1 MVKKIKDMTDF
12 QLISDFVEASNATNS
27 NSDKL
32 EVLKTYTQYESVC
45 RALNYTYDTYKQYG
59 VTSANCKK
67 NSDLM
72 GHPNTYGD
80 FFSLLDDLNNR
91 ICTGH
96 AAIANVNRFVHENY
110 IYKDLIF
117 NIIDR
122 NLKTRSTASTINKV
136 KPGLI
141 PTFDVALAKAFDEKT
156 QKKVD
161 YKDTW
166 YISRKLDGVRCLAI
180 IDGEGDVRFF
190 SRQGKEFLTLENLKA
205 DIKALGLKNKVLDG
219 EVCIVDANGDE
230 DFASI
235 IKEIKRK
242 DHTITNPFYWMFDML
257 SMKDFE
263 SKASEVKFGQRILD
277 LTNAVSTSF
286 QLYGVSQMIGVLEQ
300 KIGNDQVFS
309 EMMTESKA
317 NGWEGLMLRKDSTY
331 KGKRSNEILKVK
343 QMHDEEYIVVD
354 LENDIHRVIVD
365 GAEVEELMLKNV
377 IIEHKGNQVRVGS
390 GFSHEQRRHYFENPN
405 EILGKQITVQYFEE
419 SQSKSGEYSL
429 RFPVIKAVYSEVRT
443 F

>member
-1 MVKKIKDMTDF
+1 MTDF

-45 RALNYTYDTYKQYG
+45 KVLNYTYDTYKQYG

-72 GHPNTYGD
+72 GHPNTYGSL
-80 FFSLLDDLNNR
+80 FTLLDDLNNR
-91 ICTGH
+91 VCTGH
-96 AAIANVNRFVHENY
+96 TAIANVNRLVHENF

-122 NLKTRSTASTINKV
+122 NLKTRSTASMINKV

-161 YKDTW
+161 WNDCW
-166 YISRKLDGVRCLAI
+166 FVSRKLDGVRCLTV
-180 IDGEGDVRFF
+180 IDANGEPKFF
-190 SRQGKEFLTLENLKA
+190 SRQGKEFLTLDHLKL
-205 DIKALGLKNKVLDG
+205 DIKALGLKNTVLDG
-219 EVCIVDANGDE
+219 EVCIVDQNGNE
-230 DFASI
+230 DFAGI

-242 DHTITNPFYWMFDML
+242 DHTIVKPYYWMFDML
-257 SMKDFE
+257 SMEDFN
-263 SKASEVKFGQRILD
+263 SKTSEVTFGQRITDLLD
-277 LTNAVSTSF
+277 LSLGKGLT
-286 QLYGVSQMIGVLEQ
+286 LIGVLPQE
-300 KIGNDQVFS
+300 ICNDQIFS
-309 EMMTESKA
+309 AMMAQSKA
-317 NGWEGLMLRKDSTY
+317 NGWEGLMLRKDAAY
-331 KGKRSNEILKVK
+331 KGKRSDEILKVK
-343 QMHDEEYIVVD
+343 QMFDDEYIVVD
-354 LENDIHRVIVD
+354 LENDVHRVIVD

-390 GFSHEQRRHYFENPN
+390 GFSHEQRRHYFANPN

-429 RFPVIKAVYSEVRT
+429 RFPVIKAVYDGVRT

>member
-1 MVKKIKDMTDF
+1 MTDF

-45 RALNYTYDTYKQYG
+45 KALNYTYDTYKQYG

-72 GHPNTYGD
+72 GHPNTYGSL
-80 FFSLLDDLNNR
+80 FTLLDDLNNR
-91 ICTGH
+91 VCTGH
-96 AAIANVNRFVHENY
+96 TAIANVNRFVYENS
-110 IYKDLIF
+110 IYADLIF
-117 NIIDR
+117 NMIDR
-122 NLKTRSTASTINKV
+122 NLKTRSTASMINKV

-161 YKDTW
+161 WNDCW
-166 YISRKLDGVRCLAI
+166 FVSRKLDGVRCLTV
-180 IDGEGDVRFF
+180 IDENGEPKFF
-190 SRQGKEFLTLENLKA
+190 SRQGKEFLTLDNLKT
-205 DIKALGLKNKVLDG
+205 DIKALGLKNTVLDG
-219 EVCIVDANGDE
+219 EVCIVNDNGDE
-230 DFASI
+230 DFAGI

-242 DHTITNPFYWMFDML
+242 DHVIKTPFYWMFDML
-257 SMKDFE
+257 TMEEFSSKKSKSVFAERIANLQRISKE
-263 SKASEVKFGQRILD
+263 SKF
-277 LTNAVSTSF
+277 
-286 QLYGVSQMIGVLEQ
+286 IGVLDQ
-300 KIGNDQVFS
+300 WICNDQVFS
-309 EMMTESKA
+309 EMMAESKA
-317 NGWEGLMLRKDSTY
+317 GGWEGLMLRKNETY
-331 KGKRSNEILKVK
+331 KGKRSTDILKVK
-343 QMHDEEYIVVD
+343 QMFDDEYIVVD

-429 RFPVIKAVYSEVRT
+429 RFPVIKAVYDGVRT

>member
-1 MVKKIKDMTDF
+1 MTDF

-45 RALNYTYDTYKQYG
+45 KALNYTYDTYKQYG

-72 GHPNTYGD
+72 GHPNTYGSL
-80 FFSLLDDLNNR
+80 FTLLDDLNNR
-91 ICTGH
+91 VCTGH
-96 AAIANVNRFVHENY
+96 TAIANVNRFVHENY

-122 NLKTRSTASTINKV
+122 NLKTRSTASMINKV

-156 QKKVD
+156 QKKVIWED
-161 YKDTW
+161 RW
-166 YISRKLDGVRCLAI
+166 FVSRKLDGVRCLTV
-180 IDGEGDVRFF
+180 IDANGEPKFF
-190 SRQGKEFLTLENLKA
+190 SRQGKEFLTLDNLKT
-205 DIKALGLKNKVLDG
+205 DIKALGLKNIVLDG
-219 EVCIVDANGDE
+219 EVCILNETGDE
-230 DFASI
+230 DFAGI

-242 DHTITNPFYWMFDML
+242 DHTIATPFYWMFDML
-257 SMKDFE
+257 DMQDFN
-263 SKASEVKFGQRILD
+263 SKTSEVTFGQRIAD
-277 LTNAVSTSF
+277 LNALFNTSKLK
-286 QLYGVSQMIGVLEQ
+286 LYSPLLIGVLEQ
-300 KIGNDQVFS
+300 KIGNDQVFL
-309 EMMTESKA
+309 EMMAESKA
-317 NGWEGLMLRKDSTY
+317 GGWEGLMLRKDSTY

-343 QMHDEEYIVVD
+343 QMFDDEYIVVD
-354 LENDIHRVIVD
+354 LENDVHRVIVD
-365 GAEVEELMLKNV
+365 GAEVEEEMLKNV
-377 IIEHKGNQVRVGS
+377 IIEHKGNRVHVGS
-390 GFSHEQRRHYFENPN
+390 GFSHEQRRHYFANPN

-429 RFPVIKAVYSEVRT
+429 RFPVIKAVYDGVRT

>member
-1 MVKKIKDMTDF
+1 MKEF

-45 RALNYTYDTYKQYG
+45 KALNYTYDTYKQYG

-72 GHPNTYGD
+72 GHPNTYGSI
-80 FFSLLDDLNNR
+80 FTLLDDLNNR
-91 ICTGH
+91 VCTGH
-96 AAIANVNRFVHENY
+96 TAIANVNRFVHENY

-122 NLKTRSTASTINKV
+122 NLKTRSTASMINKV

-156 QKKVD
+156 QKKVIWED
-161 YKDTW
+161 RW
-166 YISRKLDGVRCLAI
+166 FVSRKLDGVRCLTV
-180 IDGEGDVRFF
+180 IDANGEPKFF
-190 SRQGKEFLTLENLKA
+190 SRQGKEFLTLDNLKT
-205 DIKALGLKNKVLDG
+205 DIKALGLKNTVLDG
-219 EVCIVDANGDE
+219 EVCILNETGDE
-230 DFASI
+230 DFAGI

-242 DHTITNPFYWMFDML
+242 DHTIATPFYWMFDML
-257 SMKDFE
+257 DMQDFN
-263 SKASEVKFGQRILD
+263 SKTSEVTFGQRIAD
-277 LTNAVSTSF
+277 LNALFNTSKLK
-286 QLYGVSQMIGVLEQ
+286 LYSPLLIGVLEQ

-309 EMMTESKA
+309 EMMAESKA
-317 NGWEGLMLRKDSTY
+317 GGWEGLMLRKDSTY

-343 QMHDEEYIVVD
+343 QMFDDEYTVVD
-354 LENDIHRVIVD
+354 LENDVHRVIVD
-365 GAEVEELMLKNV
+365 GSEVEELMLKNV
-377 IIEHKGNQVRVGS
+377 IIEHKGNRVHVGS
-390 GFSHEQRRHYFENPN
+390 GFSHEQRRHYFANPN

-429 RFPVIKAVYSEVRT
+429 RFPVIKAVYDGVRT

>member
-1 MVKKIKDMTDF
+1 MTDF

-45 RALNYTYDTYKQYG
+45 KALNYTYDTYKQYG

-72 GHPNTYGD
+72 GHPNTYGSI
-80 FFSLLDDLNNR
+80 FTLLDDLNNR
-91 ICTGH
+91 VCTGH
-96 AAIANVNRFVHENY
+96 TAIANVNRFVHENY

-117 NIIDR
+117 NMIDR
-122 NLKTRSTASTINKV
+122 NLKTRSTASMINKV

-161 YKDTW
+161 WNDRW
-166 YISRKLDGVRCLAI
+166 FVSRKLDGVRCLTV
-180 IDGEGDVRFF
+180 IDANGEPKFF
-190 SRQGKEFLTLENLKA
+190 SRQGKEFLTLDNLKT
-205 DIKALGLKNKVLDG
+205 DIKALGLKNTVLDG
-219 EVCIVDANGDE
+219 EVCIVDENGNE
-230 DFASI
+230 DFAGI

-242 DHTITNPFYWMFDML
+242 DHTIVKPYYWMFDML
-257 SMKDFE
+257 SMEDFN
-263 SKASEVKFGQRILD
+263 SKTSETTFGQRITDLLD
-277 LTNAVSTSF
+277 LSLGKGLT
-286 QLYGVSQMIGVLEQ
+286 LIGVLQ
-300 KIGNDQVFS
+300 QQISNDQIFS
-309 EMMTESKA
+309 EMMAESKA
-317 NGWEGLMLRKDSTY
+317 NGWEGLMLRKDAAY
-331 KGKRSNEILKVK
+331 KGKRSDEILKVK
-343 QMHDEEYIVVD
+343 QMFDDEYVVVD

-429 RFPVIKAVYSEVRT
+429 RFPVIKAVYDGVRT

>member
-1 MVKKIKDMTDF
+1 MKTDF

-45 RALNYTYDTYKQYG
+45 KALNYTYDTYKQYG

-72 GHPNTYGD
+72 GHPNTYGSL
-80 FFSLLDDLNNR
+80 FTLLDDLNNR
-91 ICTGH
+91 VCTGH
-96 AAIANVNRFVHENY
+96 TAIANVNRFVHENFT
-110 IYKDLIF
+110 YKDLIF

-122 NLKTRSTASTINKV
+122 NLKTRSTASMINKV

-156 QKKVD
+156 QKKVIWED
-161 YKDTW
+161 RW
-166 YISRKLDGVRCLAI
+166 FVSRKLDGVRCLTV
-180 IDGEGDVRFF
+180 IDANGEPKFF
-190 SRQGKEFLTLENLKA
+190 SRQGKEFLTLDNLKT
-205 DIKALGLKNKVLDG
+205 DIKALGLKNTVLDG
-219 EVCIVDANGDE
+219 EVCIVDENGDE
-230 DFASI
+230 DFAGI

-242 DHTITNPFYWMFDML
+242 DHTIATPFYWMFDML
-257 SMKDFE
+257 DMQDFN
-263 SKASEVKFGQRILD
+263 SKTSEVTFGQRIAD
-277 LTNAVSTSF
+277 LNALFNTSK
-286 QLYGVSQMIGVLEQ
+286 LIGVLEQ

-309 EMMTESKA
+309 EMMAESKA
-317 NGWEGLMLRKDSTY
+317 GGWEGLMLRKDSTY

-343 QMHDEEYIVVD
+343 QMFDDEYIVVD
-354 LENDIHRVIVD
+354 LENDVHRVIVD
-365 GAEVEELMLKNV
+365 GAEVEEEMLKNV
-377 IIEHKGNQVRVGS
+377 IIEHKGNRVHVGS
-390 GFSHEQRRHYFENPN
+390 GFSHEQRRHYFANPN

-429 RFPVIKAVYSEVRT
+429 RFPVIKAVYDGVRT

>member
-1 MVKKIKDMTDF
+1 MTDF

-45 RALNYTYDTYKQYG
+45 KALNYTYDTYKQYG

-72 GHPNTYGD
+72 GHPNTYGSL
-80 FFSLLDDLNNR
+80 FTLLDDLNNR
-91 ICTGH
+91 VCTGH
-96 AAIANVNRFVHENY
+96 TAIANVNRFVHENF

-122 NLKTRSTASTINKV
+122 NLKTRSTASMINKV

-156 QKKVD
+156 QKKVIWED
-161 YKDTW
+161 RW
-166 YISRKLDGVRCLAI
+166 FVSRKLDGVRCLTV
-180 IDGEGDVRFF
+180 IDANGEPKFF
-190 SRQGKEFLTLENLKA
+190 SRQGKEFLTLDNLKT
-205 DIKALGLKNKVLDG
+205 DIKALGLKNTVLDG
-219 EVCIVDANGDE
+219 EVCILDENGNE
-230 DFASI
+230 DFAGI

-242 DHTITNPFYWMFDML
+242 DHTIATPFYWMFDML
-257 SMKDFE
+257 DMQDFN
-263 SKASEVKFGQRILD
+263 SKTSEVTFGQRIAD
-277 LTNAVSTSF
+277 LNALFNTSKLK
-286 QLYGVSQMIGVLEQ
+286 LYSPLLIGVLPQ

-309 EMMTESKA
+309 EMMAESKA
-317 NGWEGLMLRKDSTY
+317 GGWEGLMLRKDSTY

-343 QMHDEEYIVVD
+343 QMFDDEYTVVD
-354 LENDIHRVIVD
+354 LENDVHRVIVD
-365 GAEVEELMLKNV
+365 GSEVEELMLKNV
-377 IIEHKGNQVRVGS
+377 IIEHKGNRVHVGS
-390 GFSHEQRRHYFENPN
+390 GFSHEQRRHYFANPN

-429 RFPVIKAVYSEVRT
+429 RFPVIKAVYDGVRT

>member
-1 MVKKIKDMTDF
+1 MTDF

-45 RALNYTYDTYKQYG
+45 KALNYTYDTYKQYG

-72 GHPNTYGD
+72 GHPNTYGSI
-80 FFSLLDDLNNR
+80 FTLLDDLNNR
-91 ICTGH
+91 VCTGH
-96 AAIANVNRFVHENY
+96 TAIANVNRFVHENY

-122 NLKTRSTASTINKV
+122 NLKTRSTASMINKV

-156 QKKVD
+156 QKKVIWED
-161 YKDTW
+161 RW
-166 YISRKLDGVRCLAI
+166 FVSRKLDGVRCLTV
-180 IDGEGDVRFF
+180 IDANGEPKFF
-190 SRQGKEFLTLENLKA
+190 SRQGKEFLTLDNLKT
-205 DIKALGLKNKVLDG
+205 DIKALGLKNIVLDG
-219 EVCIVDANGDE
+219 EVCILNETGDE
-230 DFASI
+230 DFAGI

-242 DHTITNPFYWMFDML
+242 DHTIATPFYWMFDML
-257 SMKDFE
+257 DMQDFN
-263 SKASEVKFGQRILD
+263 SKTSEVTFGQRIAD
-277 LTNAVSTSF
+277 LNALFNTSKLK
-286 QLYGVSQMIGVLEQ
+286 LYSPLLIGVLEQ

-309 EMMTESKA
+309 EMMAESKA
-317 NGWEGLMLRKDSTY
+317 GGWEGLMLRKDSTY

-343 QMHDEEYIVVD
+343 QMFDEEYIVVD
-354 LENDIHRVIVD
+354 LENDVHRVIVD
-365 GAEVEELMLKNV
+365 GSEVEELMLKNV
-377 IIEHKGNQVRVGS
+377 IIEHKGNRVHVGS
-390 GFSHEQRRHYFENPN
+390 GFSHEQRRHYFANPN

-429 RFPVIKAVYSEVRT
+429 RFPVIKAVYDGVRT

>member
-1 MVKKIKDMTDF
+1 MTDF

-45 RALNYTYDTYKQYG
+45 KALNYTYDTYKQYG

-72 GHPNTYGD
+72 GHPNTYGSI
-80 FFSLLDDLNNR
+80 FTLLDDLNNR
-91 ICTGH
+91 VCTGH
-96 AAIANVNRFVHENY
+96 TAIANVNRFVHENF

-117 NIIDR
+117 NMIDR
-122 NLKTRSTASTINKV
+122 NLKTRSTASMINKV

-156 QKKVD
+156 QKKVIWED
-161 YKDTW
+161 RW
-166 YISRKLDGVRCLAI
+166 FVSRKLDGVRCLTV
-180 IDGEGDVRFF
+180 IDANGEPKFF
-190 SRQGKEFLTLENLKA
+190 SRQGKEFLTLDNLKT
-205 DIKALGLKNKVLDG
+205 DIKALGLKNIVLDG
-219 EVCIVDANGDE
+219 EVCILNETGDE
-230 DFASI
+230 DFAGI

-242 DHTITNPFYWMFDML
+242 DHTIATPFYWMFDML
-257 SMKDFE
+257 DMQDFN
-263 SKASEVKFGQRILD
+263 SKTSEVTFGQRIAD
-277 LTNAVSTSF
+277 LNALFNTSKLK
-286 QLYGVSQMIGVLEQ
+286 LYSPLLIGVLEQ

-309 EMMTESKA
+309 EMMAESKA
-317 NGWEGLMLRKDSTY
+317 GGWEGLMLRKDSTY

-343 QMHDEEYIVVD
+343 QMFDEEYIVVD

-365 GAEVEELMLKNV
+365 GSEVEELMLKNV

-429 RFPVIKAVYSEVRT
+429 RFPVIKAVYDGVRT

>member
-1 MVKKIKDMTDF
+1 MKTDF

-45 RALNYTYDTYKQYG
+45 KALNYTYDTYKQYG

-72 GHPNTYGD
+72 GHPNTYGSL
-80 FFSLLDDLNNR
+80 FTLLDDLNNR
-91 ICTGH
+91 VCTGH
-96 AAIANVNRFVHENY
+96 TAIANVNRFVHENF

-122 NLKTRSTASTINKV
+122 NLKTRSTASMINKV

-156 QKKVD
+156 QKKVIWED
-161 YKDTW
+161 RW
-166 YISRKLDGVRCLAI
+166 FVSRKLDGVRCLTV
-180 IDGEGDVRFF
+180 IDANGEPKFF
-190 SRQGKEFLTLENLKA
+190 SRQGKEFLTLDNLKT
-205 DIKALGLKNKVLDG
+205 DIKALGLKNTVLDG
-219 EVCIVDANGDE
+219 EVCIVDENGDE
-230 DFASI
+230 DFAGI

-242 DHTITNPFYWMFDML
+242 DHTIATPFYWMFDML
-257 SMKDFE
+257 DMQDFN
-263 SKASEVKFGQRILD
+263 SKTSEVTFGQRIAD
-277 LTNAVSTSF
+277 LNALFNTSK
-286 QLYGVSQMIGVLEQ
+286 LIGVLEQ

-309 EMMTESKA
+309 EMMAESKA
-317 NGWEGLMLRKDSTY
+317 GGWEGLMLRKDSTY

-343 QMHDEEYIVVD
+343 QMFDDEYIVVD
-354 LENDIHRVIVD
+354 LENDVHRVIVD
-365 GAEVEELMLKNV
+365 GAEVEEEMLKNV
-377 IIEHKGNQVRVGS
+377 IIEHKGNRVHVGS
-390 GFSHEQRRHYFENPN
+390 GFSHEQRRHYFANPN

-429 RFPVIKAVYSEVRT
+429 RFPVIKAVYDGVRT

>member
-1 MVKKIKDMTDF
+1 MTDF

-45 RALNYTYDTYKQYG
+45 KALNYTYDTYKQYG

-72 GHPNTYGD
+72 GHPNTYGSI
-80 FFSLLDDLNNR
+80 FTLLDDLNNR
-91 ICTGH
+91 VCTGH
-96 AAIANVNRFVHENY
+96 TAIANVNRFVHENY
-110 IYKDLIF
+110 IYKDLIW
-117 NIIDR
+117 NMIDR
-122 NLKTRSTASTINKV
+122 NLKTRSTASMINKV

-156 QKKVD
+156 QKKVKWED
-161 YKDTW
+161 RW
-166 YISRKLDGVRCLAI
+166 FVSRKLDGVRCLTV
-180 IDGEGDVRFF
+180 IDANGEPKFF
-190 SRQGKEFLTLENLKA
+190 SRQGKEFLTLDNLKK
-205 DIKALGLKNKVLDG
+205 DIKALGLKNTVLDG
-219 EVCIVDANGDE
+219 EVCIVDENGNE
-230 DFASI
+230 DFAGI

-242 DHTITNPFYWMFDML
+242 DHTIVKPYYWMFDML
-257 SMKDFE
+257 SMEDFN
-263 SKASEVKFGQRILD
+263 SKTSEITFGQRIADLLD
-277 LTNAVSTSF
+277 LSLGKGLT
-286 QLYGVSQMIGVLEQ
+286 LIGVLPQ
-300 KIGNDQVFS
+300 QISNDQIFS
-309 EMMTESKA
+309 EMMAESKA
-317 NGWEGLMLRKDSTY
+317 NGWEGLMLRKDAAY
-331 KGKRSNEILKVK
+331 KGKRSDEILKVK
-343 QMHDEEYIVVD
+343 QMFDDEYIVVD
-354 LENDIHRVIVD
+354 LENDVHRVIVD

-390 GFSHEQRRHYFENPN
+390 GFSHEQRRHYYKNPN

-429 RFPVIKAVYSEVRT
+429 RFPVIKAVYDGVRT

>member
-1 MVKKIKDMTDF
+1 MTDF

-45 RALNYTYDTYKQYG
+45 KALNYTYDTYKQYG

-72 GHPNTYGD
+72 GHPNTYGSL
-80 FFSLLDDLNNR
+80 FTLLDDLNNR
-91 ICTGH
+91 VCTGH
-96 AAIANVNRFVHENY
+96 TAIANVNRFVHENS

-122 NLKTRSTASTINKV
+122 NLKTRSTASMINKV

-156 QKKVD
+156 QKKVIWED
-161 YKDTW
+161 RW
-166 YISRKLDGVRCLAI
+166 FVSRKLDGVRCLTV
-180 IDGEGDVRFF
+180 IDANGEPKFF
-190 SRQGKEFLTLENLKA
+190 SRQGKEFLTLDNLKA
-205 DIKALGLKNKVLDG
+205 DIKALGLKNTVLDG
-219 EVCIVDANGDE
+219 EVCIVDENGDE
-230 DFASI
+230 DFAGI

-242 DHTITNPFYWMFDML
+242 DHTIVKPYYWMFDML
-257 SMKDFE
+257 SMEDFN
-263 SKASEVKFGQRILD
+263 SKTSEITFGQRITDLLD
-277 LTNAVSTSF
+277 LSLGKGLT
-286 QLYGVSQMIGVLEQ
+286 LIGVLPQ

-309 EMMTESKA
+309 EMMAESKA
-317 NGWEGLMLRKDSTY
+317 GGWEGLMLRKDATY

-343 QMHDEEYIVVD
+343 QMFDDEYIVVD
-354 LENDIHRVIVD
+354 LENDVHRVIVD
-365 GAEVEELMLKNV
+365 GAEVEEEMLKNV
-377 IIEHKGNQVRVGS
+377 IIEHKGNRVHVGS
-390 GFSHEQRRHYFENPN
+390 GFSHEQRRHYFANPT

-429 RFPVIKAVYSEVRT
+429 RFPVIKAVYDGVRT

>member
-1 MVKKIKDMTDF
+1 MTDF

-45 RALNYTYDTYKQYG
+45 KALNYTYDTYKQYG

-72 GHPNTYGD
+72 GHPNTYGSL
-80 FFSLLDDLNNR
+80 FTLLDDLNNR
-91 ICTGH
+91 VCTGH
-96 AAIANVNRFVHENY
+96 TAIANVNRFVHENS

-122 NLKTRSTASTINKV
+122 NLKTRSTASMINKV

-156 QKKVD
+156 QKKVIWED
-161 YKDTW
+161 RW
-166 YISRKLDGVRCLAI
+166 FVSRKLDGVRCLTV
-180 IDGEGDVRFF
+180 IDANGEPKFF
-190 SRQGKEFLTLENLKA
+190 SRQGKEFLTLDNLKA
-205 DIKALGLKNKVLDG
+205 DIKALGLKNTVLDG
-219 EVCIVDANGDE
+219 EVCIVDENGDE
-230 DFASI
+230 DFAGI

-242 DHTITNPFYWMFDML
+242 DHTIVKPYYWMFDML
-257 SMKDFE
+257 SMEDFN
-263 SKASEVKFGQRILD
+263 SKTSEITFGQRITDLLD
-277 LTNAVSTSF
+277 LSLGKGLT
-286 QLYGVSQMIGVLEQ
+286 LIGVLPQ

-309 EMMTESKA
+309 EMMAESKA
-317 NGWEGLMLRKDSTY
+317 GGWEGLMLRKDATY

-343 QMHDEEYIVVD
+343 QMFDDEYIVVD
-354 LENDIHRVIVD
+354 LENDVHRVIVD
-365 GAEVEELMLKNV
+365 GAEVEEEMLKNV
-377 IIEHKGNQVRVGS
+377 IIEHKGNRVHVGS
-390 GFSHEQRRHYFENPN
+390 GFSHEQRRHYFANPN

-429 RFPVIKAVYSEVRT
+429 RFPVIKAVYDGVRT

>member
-1 MVKKIKDMTDF
+1 MTDF

-45 RALNYTYDTYKQYG
+45 KALNYTYDTYKQYG

-72 GHPNTYGD
+72 GHPNTYGSL
-80 FFSLLDDLNNR
+80 FTLLDDLNNR
-91 ICTGH
+91 VCTGH
-96 AAIANVNRFVHENY
+96 TAIANVNRFVHENF

-122 NLKTRSTASTINKV
+122 NLKTRSTASMINKV

-156 QKKVD
+156 QKKVIWED
-161 YKDTW
+161 RW
-166 YISRKLDGVRCLAI
+166 FVSRKLDGVRCLTV
-180 IDGEGDVRFF
+180 IDANGEPKFF
-190 SRQGKEFLTLENLKA
+190 SRQGKEFLTLDNLKT
-205 DIKALGLKNKVLDG
+205 DIKALGLKNTVLDG
-219 EVCIVDANGDE
+219 EVCILNETGDE
-230 DFASI
+230 DFAGI

-242 DHTITNPFYWMFDML
+242 DHTIATPFYWMFDML
-257 SMKDFE
+257 DMQDFN
-263 SKASEVKFGQRILD
+263 SKTSEVTFGQRIAD
-277 LTNAVSTSF
+277 LNALFNTSKLK
-286 QLYGVSQMIGVLEQ
+286 LYSPLLIGVLEQ

-309 EMMTESKA
+309 EMMAESKA
-317 NGWEGLMLRKDSTY
+317 GGWEGLMLRKDSTY

-343 QMHDEEYIVVD
+343 QMFDEEYIVVD

-365 GAEVEELMLKNV
+365 GSEVEELMLKNV

-429 RFPVIKAVYSEVRT
+429 RFPVIKAVYDGVRT

>member
-1 MVKKIKDMTDF
+1 MTDF

-45 RALNYTYDTYKQYG
+45 KALNYTYDTYKQYG

-72 GHPNTYGD
+72 GHPNTYGSL
-80 FFSLLDDLNNR
+80 FTLLDDLNNR
-91 ICTGH
+91 VCTGH
-96 AAIANVNRFVHENY
+96 TAIANVNRFVYENS
-110 IYKDLIF
+110 IYADLIW

-122 NLKTRSTASTINKV
+122 NLKTRSTTSMINKI

-141 PTFDVALAKAFDEKT
+141 PTFDVALAKAYDEKT
-156 QKKVD
+156 QKKVNWQD
-161 YKDTW
+161 GW
-166 YISRKLDGVRCLAI
+166 FVSRKLDGVRCLTV
-180 IDGEGDVRFF
+180 IDANGEPKFF
-190 SRQGKEFLTLENLKA
+190 SRQGKEFLTLGNLKE
-205 DIKALGLKNKVLDG
+205 DVKSLCLTNVVFDG
-219 EVCIVDANGDE
+219 EVCIVDENKNE
-230 DFASI
+230 DFAGI

-242 DHTITNPFYWMFDML
+242 DHTIANPYYYIFDML
-257 SMKDFE
+257 SLEDFNN
-263 SKASEVKFGQRILD
+263 K
-277 LTNAVSTSF
+277 VSTDNFAKRLVNLRTHVQESE
-286 QLYGVSQMIGVLEQ
+286 MIGILEQ
-300 KIGNDQVFS
+300 LECSDGIFDI
-309 EMMTESKA
+309 MMEKSK
-317 NGWEGLMLRKDSTY
+317 NGGWEGLMLRKNTTY
-331 KGKRSNEILKVK
+331 KGKRSTDILKVK
-343 QMHDEEYIVVD
+343 QMFDDEYIVVD

-365 GAEVEELMLKNV
+365 GAEVEEMMLKNV

-429 RFPVIKAVYSEVRT
+429 RFPVIKAVYDGVRT

>member
-1 MVKKIKDMTDF
+1 MTDF

-45 RALNYTYDTYKQYG
+45 KALNYTYDTYKQYG

-72 GHPNTYGD
+72 GHPNTYGSL
-80 FFSLLDDLNNR
+80 FTLLDDLNNR
-91 ICTGH
+91 VCTGH
-96 AAIANVNRFVHENY
+96 TAIANVNRFVHENF

-122 NLKTRSTASTINKV
+122 NLKTRSTASMINKV

-156 QKKVD
+156 QKKVNWED
-161 YKDTW
+161 RW
-166 YISRKLDGVRCLAI
+166 FVSRKLDGVRCLTV
-180 IDGEGDVRFF
+180 IDANGEPKFF
-190 SRQGKEFLTLENLKA
+190 SRQGKEFLTLDHLKL
-205 DIKALGLKNKVLDG
+205 DIKALGLKNTVLDG
-219 EVCIVDANGDE
+219 EVCIVDQNGNE
-230 DFASI
+230 DFAGI

-242 DHTITNPFYWMFDML
+242 DHTIVKPYYWMFDML
-257 SMKDFE
+257 SMEDFN
-263 SKASEVKFGQRILD
+263 SKTSEVTFGQRITDLLD
-277 LTNAVSTSF
+277 LSLGKGLT
-286 QLYGVSQMIGVLEQ
+286 LIGVLPQE
-300 KIGNDQVFS
+300 ICNDQIFS
-309 EMMTESKA
+309 AMMAQSKA
-317 NGWEGLMLRKDSTY
+317 NGWEGLMLRKDAAY
-331 KGKRSNEILKVK
+331 KGKRSDEILKVK
-343 QMHDEEYIVVD
+343 QMFDDEYIVVD
-354 LENDIHRVIVD
+354 LENDVHRVIVD

-390 GFSHEQRRHYFENPN
+390 GFSHEQRRHYFANPN

-429 RFPVIKAVYSEVRT
+429 RFPVIKAVYDGVRT

>member
-1 MVKKIKDMTDF
+1 MTDF

-45 RALNYTYDTYKQYG
+45 KALNYTYDTYKQYG

-72 GHPNTYGD
+72 GHPNTYGSL
-80 FFSLLDDLNNR
+80 FTLLDDLNNR
-91 ICTGH
+91 VCTGH
-96 AAIANVNRFVHENY
+96 TAIANVNRFVHENF

-122 NLKTRSTASTINKV
+122 NLKTRSTASMINKV

-156 QKKVD
+156 QKKVIWED
-161 YKDTW
+161 RW
-166 YISRKLDGVRCLAI
+166 FVSRKLDGVRCLTV
-180 IDGEGDVRFF
+180 IDASGEPKFF
-190 SRQGKEFLTLENLKA
+190 SRQGKEFLTLDNLKT
-205 DIKALGLKNKVLDG
+205 DIKALGLKNTVLDG
-219 EVCIVDANGDE
+219 EVCIVDENGDE
-230 DFASI
+230 DFAGI

-242 DHTITNPFYWMFDML
+242 DHTIATPFYWMFDML
-257 SMKDFE
+257 DMQDFN
-263 SKASEVKFGQRILD
+263 SKTSEVTFGQRIAD
-277 LTNAVSTSF
+277 LNALFNTSK
-286 QLYGVSQMIGVLEQ
+286 LIGVLEQ

-309 EMMTESKA
+309 EMMAESKA
-317 NGWEGLMLRKDSTY
+317 GGWEGLMLRKDSTY

-354 LENDIHRVIVD
+354 LENDVHRVIVD
-365 GAEVEELMLKNV
+365 GSEVEEEMLKNV
-377 IIEHKGNQVRVGS
+377 IIEHKGNRVHVGS
-390 GFSHEQRRHYFENPN
+390 GFSHEQRRHYFANPN

-429 RFPVIKAVYSEVRT
+429 RFPVIKAVYDGVRT

>member
-1 MVKKIKDMTDF
+1 MTDF

-45 RALNYTYDTYKQYG
+45 KALNYTYDTYKQYG

-67 NSDLM
+67 KSDLM
-72 GHPNTYGD
+72 GHPNTYGSI
-80 FFSLLDDLNNR
+80 FTLLDDLNNR
-91 ICTGH
+91 VCTGH
-96 AAIANVNRFVHENY
+96 TAIANVNRFVHENY

-117 NIIDR
+117 NMIDR
-122 NLKTRSTASTINKV
+122 NLKTRSTASMINKV

-161 YKDTW
+161 WNDRW
-166 YISRKLDGVRCLAI
+166 FVSRKLDGVRCLTV
-180 IDGEGDVRFF
+180 IDANGEPKFF
-190 SRQGKEFLTLENLKA
+190 SRQGKEFLTLDNLKT
-205 DIKALGLKNKVLDG
+205 DIKALGLKNTVLDG
-219 EVCIVDANGDE
+219 EVCIVDENGNE
-230 DFASI
+230 DFAGI

-242 DHTITNPFYWMFDML
+242 DHTIVKPYYWMFDML
-257 SMKDFE
+257 SMEDFN
-263 SKASEVKFGQRILD
+263 SKTSETTFGQRITDLLD
-277 LTNAVSTSF
+277 LSLGNGLT
-286 QLYGVSQMIGVLEQ
+286 LIGVLQ
-300 KIGNDQVFS
+300 QQISNDKIFS
-309 EMMTESKA
+309 EMMAESKA
-317 NGWEGLMLRKDSTY
+317 NGWEGLMLRKDAAY
-331 KGKRSNEILKVK
+331 KGKRSDEILKVK
-343 QMHDEEYIVVD
+343 QMFDDEYVVVD

-429 RFPVIKAVYSEVRT
+429 RFPVIKAVYDGVRT

>member
-1 MVKKIKDMTDF
+1 MTDF

-45 RALNYTYDTYKQYG
+45 KALNYTYDTYKQYG

-72 GHPNTYGD
+72 GHPNTYGSI
-80 FFSLLDDLNNR
+80 FTLLDDLNNR
-91 ICTGH
+91 VCTGH
-96 AAIANVNRFVHENY
+96 TAIANVNRFVHENY

-122 NLKTRSTASTINKV
+122 NLKTRSTASMINKV

-156 QKKVD
+156 QKKVIWED
-161 YKDTW
+161 RW
-166 YISRKLDGVRCLAI
+166 FVSRKLDGVRCLTV
-180 IDGEGDVRFF
+180 IDANGEPKFF
-190 SRQGKEFLTLENLKA
+190 SRQGKEFLTLDNLKT
-205 DIKALGLKNKVLDG
+205 DIKALGLKNTVLDG
-219 EVCIVDANGDE
+219 EVCILNETGDE
-230 DFASI
+230 DFAGI

-242 DHTITNPFYWMFDML
+242 DHTIATPFYWMFDML
-257 SMKDFE
+257 DMQNFN
-263 SKASEVKFGQRILD
+263 SKTSEVTFGQRIAD
-277 LTNAVSTSF
+277 LNALFNTSKLK
-286 QLYGVSQMIGVLEQ
+286 LYSPLLIGVLEQ

-309 EMMTESKA
+309 EMMAESKA
-317 NGWEGLMLRKDSTY
+317 GGWEGLMLRKDSTY

-343 QMHDEEYIVVD
+343 QMFDEEYIVVD
-354 LENDIHRVIVD
+354 LENDVHRVIVD
-365 GAEVEELMLKNV
+365 GAEVEEEMLKND
-377 IIEHKGNQVRVGS
+377 IIEHKGNRVHVGS
-390 GFSHEQRRHYFENPN
+390 GFSHEQRRHYFANPN

-429 RFPVIKAVYSEVRT
+429 RFPVIKAVYDGVRT

>member
-1 MVKKIKDMTDF
+1 MTDF

-45 RALNYTYDTYKQYG
+45 KVLNYTYDTYKQYG

-72 GHPNTYGD
+72 GHPNTYGSL
-80 FFSLLDDLNNR
+80 FTLLDDLNNR
-91 ICTGH
+91 VCTGH
-96 AAIANVNRFVHENY
+96 TAIANVNRFVHENF

-122 NLKTRSTASTINKV
+122 NLKTRSTASMINKV

-156 QKKVD
+156 QKKVNWED
-161 YKDTW
+161 RW
-166 YISRKLDGVRCLAI
+166 FVSRKLDGVRCLTV
-180 IDGEGDVRFF
+180 IDANGEPKFF
-190 SRQGKEFLTLENLKA
+190 SRQGKEFLTLDHLKL
-205 DIKALGLKNKVLDG
+205 DIKALGLKNTVLDG
-219 EVCIVDANGDE
+219 EVCIVDQNGNE
-230 DFASI
+230 DFAGI

-242 DHTITNPFYWMFDML
+242 DHTIVKPYYWMFDML
-257 SMKDFE
+257 SMEDFN
-263 SKASEVKFGQRILD
+263 SKTSEVTFGQRITDLLD
-277 LTNAVSTSF
+277 LSLGKGLT
-286 QLYGVSQMIGVLEQ
+286 LIGVLPQE
-300 KIGNDQVFS
+300 ICNDQIFS
-309 EMMTESKA
+309 AMMAQSKA
-317 NGWEGLMLRKDSTY
+317 NGWEGLMLRKDAAY
-331 KGKRSNEILKVK
+331 KGKRSDEILKVK
-343 QMHDEEYIVVD
+343 QMFDDEYIVVD
-354 LENDIHRVIVD
+354 LENDVHRVIVD

-390 GFSHEQRRHYFENPN
+390 GFSHEQRRHYFANPN

-429 RFPVIKAVYSEVRT
+429 RFPVIKAVYDGVRT

>member
-1 MVKKIKDMTDF
+1 MTDF

-45 RALNYTYDTYKQYG
+45 KALNYTYDTYKQYG

-72 GHPNTYGD
+72 GHPNTYGSL
-80 FFSLLDDLNNR
+80 FTLLDDLNNR
-91 ICTGH
+91 VCTGH
-96 AAIANVNRFVHENY
+96 TAIANVNRFVHENF

-122 NLKTRSTASTINKV
+122 NLKTRSTASMINKV

-156 QKKVD
+156 QKKVIWED
-161 YKDTW
+161 RW
-166 YISRKLDGVRCLAI
+166 FVSRKLDGVRCLTV
-180 IDGEGDVRFF
+180 IDANGEPKFF
-190 SRQGKEFLTLENLKA
+190 SRQGKEFLTLDNLKT
-205 DIKALGLKNKVLDG
+205 DIKALGLKNTVLDG
-219 EVCIVDANGDE
+219 EVCIVDENGDE

-242 DHTITNPFYWMFDML
+242 DHTIATPFYWMFDML
-257 SMKDFE
+257 DMQDFN
-263 SKASEVKFGQRILD
+263 SKTSEVTFGQRIAD
-277 LTNAVSTSF
+277 LNALFNTSK
-286 QLYGVSQMIGVLEQ
+286 LIGVLEQ

-309 EMMTESKA
+309 EMMAESKA
-317 NGWEGLMLRKDSTY
+317 GGWEGLMLRKDSTY

-343 QMHDEEYIVVD
+343 QMFDDEYIVVD
-354 LENDIHRVIVD
+354 LENDVHRVIVD
-365 GAEVEELMLKNV
+365 GSEVEEEMLKNV
-377 IIEHKGNQVRVGS
+377 IIEHKGNRVHVGS
-390 GFSHEQRRHYFENPN
+390 GFSHEQRRHYFANPN

-429 RFPVIKAVYSEVRT
+429 RFPVIKAVYDGVRT

>member
-1 MVKKIKDMTDF
+1 MTDF

-45 RALNYTYDTYKQYG
+45 KALNYTYDTYKQYG

-72 GHPNTYGD
+72 GHPNTYGSL
-80 FFSLLDDLNNR
+80 FTLLDDLNNR
-91 ICTGH
+91 VCTGH
-96 AAIANVNRFVHENY
+96 TAIANVNRFVHENY

-122 NLKTRSTASTINKV
+122 NLKTRSTASMINKV

-156 QKKVD
+156 QKKVNWED
-161 YKDTW
+161 RW
-166 YISRKLDGVRCLAI
+166 FVSRKLDGVRCLTV
-180 IDGEGDVRFF
+180 IDASGEPKFF
-190 SRQGKEFLTLENLKA
+190 SRQGKEFLTLDHLKL
-205 DIKALGLKNKVLDG
+205 DIKALGLKNTVLDG
-219 EVCIVDANGDE
+219 EVCIVDENGNE
-230 DFASI
+230 DFAGI

-242 DHTITNPFYWMFDML
+242 DHTIVKPFYWMFDML
-257 SMKDFE
+257 SMEDFN
-263 SKASEVKFGQRILD
+263 SKTSEVTFGQRITD
-277 LTNAVSTSF
+277 L
-286 QLYGVSQMIGVLEQ
+286 LYLSLGKGLTLIGVLPQE
-300 KIGNDQVFS
+300 ICNDNIFS
-309 EMMTESKA
+309 AMMAQSKA
-317 NGWEGLMLRKDSTY
+317 NGWEGLMLRKDAAY
-331 KGKRSNEILKVK
+331 KGKRSDEILKVK
-343 QMHDEEYIVVD
+343 QMFDDEYIVVD
-354 LENDIHRVIVD
+354 LENDVHRVIVD

-390 GFSHEQRRHYFENPN
+390 GFSHEQRRHYFANPN

-429 RFPVIKAVYSEVRT
+429 RFPVIKAVYDGVRT

>member
-1 MVKKIKDMTDF
+1 MKTDF

-45 RALNYTYDTYKQYG
+45 KALNYTYDTYKQYG

-72 GHPNTYGD
+72 GHPNTYGSL
-80 FFSLLDDLNNR
+80 FTLLDDLNNR
-91 ICTGH
+91 VCTGH
-96 AAIANVNRFVHENY
+96 TAIANVNRFVHENFT
-110 IYKDLIF
+110 YKDLIF

-122 NLKTRSTASTINKV
+122 NLKTRSTASMINKV

-156 QKKVD
+156 QKKVIWED
-161 YKDTW
+161 RW
-166 YISRKLDGVRCLAI
+166 FVSRKLDGVRCLTV
-180 IDGEGDVRFF
+180 IDAYGEPKFF
-190 SRQGKEFLTLENLKA
+190 SRQGKEFLTLDNLKT
-205 DIKALGLKNKVLDG
+205 DIKALGLKNTVLDG
-219 EVCIVDANGDE
+219 EVCIVDENGDE
-230 DFASI
+230 DFAGI

-242 DHTITNPFYWMFDML
+242 DHTIATPFYWMFDML
-257 SMKDFE
+257 DMQDFN
-263 SKASEVKFGQRILD
+263 SKTSEVTFGQRIAD
-277 LTNAVSTSF
+277 LNALFNTSK
-286 QLYGVSQMIGVLEQ
+286 LIGVLEQ

-309 EMMTESKA
+309 EMMAESKA
-317 NGWEGLMLRKDSTY
+317 GGWEGLMLRKDSTY

-343 QMHDEEYIVVD
+343 QMFDDEYIVVD
-354 LENDIHRVIVD
+354 LENDVHRVIVD
-365 GAEVEELMLKNV
+365 GSEVEEEMLKNV
-377 IIEHKGNQVRVGS
+377 IIEHKGNRVHVGS
-390 GFSHEQRRHYFENPN
+390 GFSHEQRRHYFANPN

-429 RFPVIKAVYSEVRT
+429 RFPVIKAVYDGVRT

>member
-1 MVKKIKDMTDF
+1 MKTDF

-45 RALNYTYDTYKQYG
+45 KALNYTYDTYKQYG

-72 GHPNTYGD
+72 GHPNTYGSL
-80 FFSLLDDLNNR
+80 FTLLDDLNNR
-91 ICTGH
+91 VCTGH
-96 AAIANVNRFVHENY
+96 TAIANVNRFVHENF

-122 NLKTRSTASTINKV
+122 NLKTRSTASMINKV

-156 QKKVD
+156 QKKVIWED
-161 YKDTW
+161 RW
-166 YISRKLDGVRCLAI
+166 FVSRKLDGVRCLTV
-180 IDGEGDVRFF
+180 IDANGEPKFF
-190 SRQGKEFLTLENLKA
+190 SRQGKEFLTLDNLKT
-205 DIKALGLKNKVLDG
+205 DIKALGLKNTVLDG
-219 EVCIVDANGDE
+219 EVCIVDNNGDE
-230 DFASI
+230 DFAGI

-242 DHTITNPFYWMFDML
+242 DHTIATPFYWMFDML
-257 SMKDFE
+257 DMQDFN
-263 SKASEVKFGQRILD
+263 SKTSEVTFGQRIAD
-277 LTNAVSTSF
+277 LNALFNTSK
-286 QLYGVSQMIGVLEQ
+286 LIGVLEQ

-309 EMMTESKA
+309 EMMAESKA
-317 NGWEGLMLRKDSTY
+317 GGWEGLMLRKDSTY

-354 LENDIHRVIVD
+354 LENDVHRVIVD
-365 GAEVEELMLKNV
+365 GSEVEEEMLKNV
-377 IIEHKGNQVRVGS
+377 IIEHKGNRVHVGS
-390 GFSHEQRRHYFENPN
+390 GFSHEQRRHYFANPN

-429 RFPVIKAVYSEVRT
+429 RFPVIKAVYDGVRT

>member
-1 MVKKIKDMTDF
+1 MTDF
-12 QLISDFVEASNATNS
+12 QLIQDFVEASNATNS

-45 RALNYTYDTYKQYG
+45 KALNYTYDTYKQYG

-67 NSDLM
+67 NSYLM
-72 GHPNTYGD
+72 GHPNTYGSL
-80 FFSLLDDLNNR
+80 FTLLDDLNNR
-91 ICTGH
+91 VCTGH
-96 AAIANVNRFVHENY
+96 TAIANVNRFVYENS

-122 NLKTRSTASTINKV
+122 NLKTRSTASMINKV

-156 QKKVD
+156 QKKVNWED
-161 YKDTW
+161 RW
-166 YISRKLDGVRCLAI
+166 FVSRKLDGVRCLTV
-180 IDGEGDVRFF
+180 IDASGEPKFF
-190 SRQGKEFLTLENLKA
+190 SRQGKEFLTLDHLKL
-205 DIKALGLKNKVLDG
+205 DIKALGLKNTVLDG
-219 EVCIVDANGDE
+219 EVCIVDQNGNE
-230 DFASI
+230 DFAGI

-242 DHTITNPFYWMFDML
+242 DHTIVKPYYWMFDML
-257 SMKDFE
+257 SMEDFN
-263 SKASEVKFGQRILD
+263 SKTSEITFGQRITDLLD
-277 LTNAVSTSF
+277 LSLGKGLT
-286 QLYGVSQMIGVLEQ
+286 LIGVLPQE
-300 KIGNDQVFS
+300 ICNDNIFS
-309 EMMTESKA
+309 AMMAQSKA
-317 NGWEGLMLRKDSTY
+317 NGWEGLMLRKDAAY
-331 KGKRSNEILKVK
+331 KGKRSDEILKVK
-343 QMHDEEYIVVD
+343 QMFDDEYIVVD
-354 LENDIHRVIVD
+354 LENDVHRVIVD

-429 RFPVIKAVYSEVRT
+429 RFPVIKAVYDGVRT

>member
-1 MVKKIKDMTDF
+1 MTDF
-12 QLISDFVEASNATNS
+12 QLIQDFVEASNATNS

-45 RALNYTYDTYKQYG
+45 KALNYTYDTYKQYG

-72 GHPNTYGD
+72 GHPNTYGSL
-80 FFSLLDDLNNR
+80 FTLLDDFNNR
-91 ICTGH
+91 VCTGH
-96 AAIANVNRFVHENY
+96 TAIANVNRFVHENS

-122 NLKTRSTASTINKV
+122 NLKTRSTASMINKV

-156 QKKVD
+156 QKKVNWED
-161 YKDTW
+161 RW
-166 YISRKLDGVRCLAI
+166 FVSRKLDGVRCLTV
-180 IDGEGDVRFF
+180 IDASGEPKFF
-190 SRQGKEFLTLENLKA
+190 SRQGKEFLTLDHLKL
-205 DIKALGLKNKVLDG
+205 DIKALGLKNTVLDG
-219 EVCIVDANGDE
+219 EVCIVDQNGNE
-230 DFASI
+230 DFAGI

-242 DHTITNPFYWMFDML
+242 DHTIVKPYYWMFDML
-257 SMKDFE
+257 SMEDFN
-263 SKASEVKFGQRILD
+263 SKTSEITFGQRITDLLD
-277 LTNAVSTSF
+277 LSLGKGLT
-286 QLYGVSQMIGVLEQ
+286 LIGVLPQE
-300 KIGNDQVFS
+300 ICNDQIFS
-309 EMMTESKA
+309 AMMAQSKA
-317 NGWEGLMLRKDSTY
+317 NGWEGLMLRKDAAY
-331 KGKRSNEILKVK
+331 KGKRSDEILKVK
-343 QMHDEEYIVVD
+343 QMFDDEYIVVD
-354 LENDIHRVIVD
+354 LENDVHRVIVD

-429 RFPVIKAVYSEVRT
+429 RFPVIKAVYDGVRT

>member
-1 MVKKIKDMTDF
+1 MTDF
-12 QLISDFVEASNATNS
+12 QLIQDFVEASNATNS

-45 RALNYTYDTYKQYG
+45 KALNYTYDTYKQYG

-72 GHPNTYGD
+72 GHPNTYGSL
-80 FFSLLDDLNNR
+80 FTLLDDLNNR
-91 ICTGH
+91 VCTGH
-96 AAIANVNRFVHENY
+96 TAIANVNRFVHENS

-122 NLKTRSTASTINKV
+122 NLKTRSTASMINKV

-156 QKKVD
+156 QKKVNWED
-161 YKDTW
+161 RW
-166 YISRKLDGVRCLAI
+166 FVSRKLDGVRCLTV
-180 IDGEGDVRFF
+180 IDASGEPKFF
-190 SRQGKEFLTLENLKA
+190 SRQGKEFLTLDHLKL
-205 DIKALGLKNKVLDG
+205 DIKALGLKNTVLDG
-219 EVCIVDANGDE
+219 EVCIVDQNGNE
-230 DFASI
+230 DFAGI

-242 DHTITNPFYWMFDML
+242 DHTIVKPYYWMFDML
-257 SMKDFE
+257 SMEDFN
-263 SKASEVKFGQRILD
+263 SKTSEITFGQRITDLLD
-277 LTNAVSTSF
+277 LSLGKGLT
-286 QLYGVSQMIGVLEQ
+286 LIGVLPQE
-300 KIGNDQVFS
+300 ICNDQIFS
-309 EMMTESKA
+309 AMMAQSKA
-317 NGWEGLMLRKDSTY
+317 NGWEGLMLRKDAAY
-331 KGKRSNEILKVK
+331 KGKRSDEILKVK
-343 QMHDEEYIVVD
+343 QMFDDEYIVVD
-354 LENDIHRVIVD
+354 LENDVHRVIVD

-429 RFPVIKAVYSEVRT
+429 RFPVIKAVYDGVRT